1 MRLEQVTLKN
11 QHTWLYEGHLLSI
24 PITERLKFAAYVG
37 ILSIAILLAGLI
49 VYFGAHLRE
58 PYAAFEVL
66 LVFTLAIIVFPM
78 ALIFR
83 DARRKRKVRVTKG
96 ER

>member
-1 MRLEQVTLKN
+1 
-11 QHTWLYEGHLLSI
+11 LSI
-24 PITERLKFAAYVG
+24 PIIERLKFAAYVSA
-37 ILSIAILLAGLI
+37 LSGCIVLVGLTI
-49 VYFGAHLRE
+49 YLGAHLRE

-66 LVFTLAIIVFPM
+66 LVFVLAIIVFPL

-83 DARRKRKVRVTKG
+83 DAQRKRKIRVTKG